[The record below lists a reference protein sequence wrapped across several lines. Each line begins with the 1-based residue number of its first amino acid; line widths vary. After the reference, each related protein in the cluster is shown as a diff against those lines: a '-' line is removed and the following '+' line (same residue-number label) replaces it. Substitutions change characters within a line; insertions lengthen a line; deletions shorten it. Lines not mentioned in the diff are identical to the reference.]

1 MVCISSDTEW
11 MYYDNNLKNLY
22 TEIVK
27 FWLDPVDKK
36 NTRLT
41 ISKKFWR
48 LQKLNLMISF
58 IGCNTKTGFAIKRTF
73 SAEKKF
79 LITDRVVSTKH
90 SILTMSAT
98 AAKEIL
104 NTAANFKLKRGRKR
118 ILILRKGDGKLC
130 REREARE
137 GDLVREGGRE
147 WKRSGKR
154 VER

>member
-1 MVCISSDTEW
+1 MTVSWQQAKYFRHWNGCTGCLQSILTGSGWQEIHQI
-11 MYYDNNLKNLY
+11 NNIE
-22 TEIVK
+22 EILAATK
-27 FWLDPVDKK
+27 IEPDDFIHWLQHQDRIRDQKDIFGGKK
-36 NTRLT
+36 
-41 ISKKFWR
+41 I
-48 LQKLNLMISF
+48 
-58 IGCNTKTGFAIKRTF
+58 
-73 SAEKKF
+73 
-79 LITDRVVSTKH
+79 LITDWVVSTKH